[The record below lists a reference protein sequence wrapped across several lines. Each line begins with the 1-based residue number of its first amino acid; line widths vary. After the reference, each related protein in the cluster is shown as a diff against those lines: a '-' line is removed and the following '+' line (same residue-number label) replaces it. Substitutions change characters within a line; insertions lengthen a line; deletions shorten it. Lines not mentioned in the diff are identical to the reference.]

1 MSARDER
8 DDGRDHEARRGDEVP
23 QDGLGRDA
31 AHGDDTDPRYQGGS
45 VGRSSGRAGDDDL
58 LGLSGTGREG
68 TARAADAG
76 GRETGER
83 DTAGRETAGREPGG
97 RAAGDQ
103 GRDDAEGERPYAD
116 GAGLLGR
123 DSDRSGGTALP
134 RGADE
139 HQEARLADDAA
150 DPDART
156 DARRRDPT
164 TH

>member
-1 MSARDER
+1 MPARDER
-8 DDGRDHEARRGDEVP
+8 NDERDHEARRGDEVP

-58 LGLSGTGREG
+58 LGLGGTQRSAPGPE
-68 TARAADAG
+68 ADAG
-76 GRETGER
+76 
-83 DTAGRETAGREPGG
+83 ARETAGRESGGRDSGG
-97 RAAGDQ
+97 RAGGDP
-103 GRDDAEGERPYAD
+103 GRGDAEGERPYAD

-123 DSDRSGGTALP
+123 DSDRSGGTAIP

-139 HQEARLADDAA
+139 HQDARLADDAA

>member
-1 MSARDER
+1 MPARDER
-8 DDGRDHEARRGDEVP
+8 NDERDHEARRGDEVP

-58 LGLSGTGREG
+58 LGLGGTQ
-68 TARAADAG
+68 RAAPGQEADAG
-76 GRETGER
+76 
-83 DTAGRETAGREPGG
+83 GRETAGREPGG
-97 RAAGDQ
+97 RAAGDP
-103 GRDDAEGERPYAD
+103 GRGDAEDERPYAD

-123 DSDRSGGTALP
+123 DSDRSGGTAIP

-139 HQEARLADDAA
+139 HQDARLADDAA